1 MGSYRSTIEWFQLP
15 FEVFP
20 LASGMARLALQ
31 GGNGMKLSP
40 MRRAAAA
47 TAAIAAVALAL
58 TGCSGF
64 GSTGSNSGSKVTIT
78 FLTQNDAPTR
88 TQSKALIEAFE
99 KKYPDVTVKLDTQP
113 PGTQGDN
120 LMKTKL
126 STKTMDN
133 VFHYNSGS
141 LFQALNPK
149 TSMVDLSGESW
160 VKDLDKNFK
169 QVVSVDGKVYGAP
182 LGTSSAGGILYNKKI
197 YQQLGLSIPTT
208 WDEFIAN
215 SNKIKTADPNVTP
228 ILQSFGDTW
237 TSQLLVLGDFAN
249 INKQDPNWA
258 TDYTENKNG
267 AKYVNQP
274 AFEGFQ
280 HTAQI
285 VPAGLVNKDYAS
297 MTNAQAMDALAN
309 GTAAQ
314 YPMLTGS
321 MATVQQNEPDKINDI
336 GVFAIPSPDAQ
347 YTSLTL
353 WEPNALYISSTT
365 SGDKLKASKEFV
377 AFANSPQG
385 CEIQNKTGAAAGPY
399 STSACSLPSD
409 APAFTKDVQKYID
422 DDKASPALE
431 FKSPIKGPNL
441 ETILIAVASGST
453 SAQVG
458 AQQYDQDVKA
468 QAQQLGIKG
477 W

>member
-1 MGSYRSTIEWFQLP
+1 MKFS
-15 FEVFP
+15 P
-20 LASGMARLALQ
+20 L
-31 GGNGMKLSP
+31 
-40 MRRAAAA
+40 RRAMVATASVAAA
-47 TAAIAAVALAL
+47 ALAL

-78 FLTQNDAPTR
+78 FLTQNDAADM
-88 TQSKALIEAFE
+88 TQAKALISGFQQ
-99 KKYPDVTVKLDTQP
+99 KYPNVTVKLDTQP
-113 PGTQGDN
+113 AGTQGDN

-149 TSMVDLSGESW
+149 TTMVDLSGESW
-160 VKDLDKNFK
+160 VKDLDKNFT
-169 QVVSVDGKVYGAP
+169 QVVSVDGKTYGAP

-197 YQQLGLSIPTT
+197 YKQLGLSIPTT

-215 SNKIKTADPNVTP
+215 SKKIQSADPGVTP
-228 ILQSFGDTW
+228 VLQSFGDTW

-258 TDYTENKNG
+258 ANYTNNKG
-267 AKYVNQP
+267 DAKYVNPP

-280 HTAQI
+280 HTSEI
-285 VPAGLVNKDYAS
+285 VADGLVNKDFAS
-297 MTNAQAMDALAN
+297 MTNAQAMDALAT
-309 GTAAQ
+309 GKAAQ
-314 YPMLTGS
+314 YPMLTS
-321 MATVQQNEPDKINDI
+321 AMATVQQNNPANVDDV
-336 GVFAIPSPDAQ
+336 GVFAIPSPNAQ

-353 WEPNALYISSTT
+353 WEPNALYIANTT
-365 SGDKLKASKEFV
+365 TGDKLQAAKNFV
-377 AFANSPQG
+377 AFANSAQG
-385 CEIQNKTGAAAGPY
+385 CDIQNKTGAVAGPY
-399 STSACSLPSD
+399 ATSACKLPSD
-409 APAFTKDVQKYID
+409 APAFTTEVQKYITQ
-422 DDKASPALE
+422 DKASPALE

-441 ETILIAVASGST
+441 ETILIGVGSGTT
-453 SAQVG
+453 SPQVG

>member
-1 MGSYRSTIEWFQLP
+1 MKFT
-15 FEVFP
+15 P
-20 LASGMARLALQ
+20 L
-31 GGNGMKLSP
+31 
-40 MRRAAAA
+40 RRALVAAA
-47 TAAIAAVALAL
+47 SITAAALAL

-64 GSTGSNSGSKVTIT
+64 GGSGSNSGSKVTIT
-78 FLTQNDAPTR
+78 FLTQNDSANR
-88 TQSKALIEAFE
+88 AQGKALIAAFE
-99 KKYPDVTVKLDTQP
+99 KKYPDISVKMDTQP
-113 PGTQGDN
+113 SGTQGDN

-149 TSMVDLSGESW
+149 TTMVDLSDQSW

-169 QVVSVDGKVYGAP
+169 DVVSVGDKVYGAP

-197 YQQLGLSIPTT
+197 YKQLGLSIPTT

-215 SNKIKTADPNVTP
+215 SKKIASADPSVTP

-249 INKQDPNWA
+249 INKQDPDWA
-258 TDYTENKNG
+258 NNYTYNKG
-267 AKYVNQP
+267 DAKYVNQP

-280 HTAQI
+280 HTAEI
-285 VPAGLVNKDYAS
+285 TADGLVNKDYAS
-297 MTNAQAMDALAN
+297 MTNAQAMDALAS
-309 GTAAQ
+309 GKAAQ
-314 YPMLTGS
+314 YPMLTSS
-321 MATVQQNEPDKINDI
+321 MATVQQDNPDAVNDI
-336 GVFAIPSPDAQ
+336 GVFAIPSPNAQ

-353 WEPNALYISSTT
+353 WEPNALYIANTT
-365 SGDKLKASKEFV
+365 KDDKLDASKKFV
-377 AFANSPQG
+377 AFANSPAG
-385 CEIQNKTGAAAGPY
+385 CAVQDKTGAVAGPY
-399 STSACSLPSD
+399 ATSACKLPSS
-409 APAFTKDVQKYID
+409 APGFTQDVQKYID
-422 DDKASPALE
+422 DDAASPALE

-441 ETILIAVASGST
+441 ETILVAVGSGST
-453 SAQVG
+453 SAATG
-458 AQQYDQDVKA
+458 AKQYDQDVKA

>member
-1 MGSYRSTIEWFQLP
+1 
-15 FEVFP
+15 
-20 LASGMARLALQ
+20 
-31 GGNGMKLSP
+31 
-40 MRRAAAA
+40 
-47 TAAIAAVALAL
+47 
-58 TGCSGF
+58 
-64 GSTGSNSGSKVTIT
+64 
-78 FLTQNDAPTR
+78 
-88 TQSKALIEAFE
+88 
-99 KKYPDVTVKLDTQP
+99 
-113 PGTQGDN
+113 
-120 LMKTKL
+120 MKTKL

-160 VKDLDKNFK
+160 VSDLDKNFK
-169 QVVSVDGKVYGAP
+169 QVVSVDGKIYGAP
-182 LGTSSAGGILYNKKI
+182 LGTGSAGGILYNKKI

-215 SNKIKTADPNVTP
+215 SKKIQSSDPSVTP

-258 TDYTENKNG
+258 KNYTNNTGG
-267 AKYVNQP
+267 AKFVNQP

-280 HTAQI
+280 HTAEI
-285 VPAGLVNKDYAS
+285 VADGLVNKDYAS
-297 MTNAQAMDALAN
+297 MTNAQAMDALAT
-309 GTAAQ
+309 GKAAQ
-314 YPMLTGS
+314 YPMLTS
-321 MATVQQNEPDKINDI
+321 AMATVQQDEPDKINDI
-336 GVFAIPSPDAQ
+336 GVFPIPSPDAK

-353 WEPNALYISSTT
+353 WEPNALYIASTT
-365 SGDKLKASKEFV
+365 TGDKLQAAKNFV

-385 CEIQNKTGAAAGPY
+385 CTIQNQTGAAAGPY
-399 STSACSLPSD
+399 ATSACKLPSN
-409 APAFTKDVQKYID
+409 APDFIKDVQNYIKE
-422 DDKASPALE
+422 DKASPALE
-431 FKSPIKGPNL
+431 FLSPIKGPNL
-441 ETILIAVASGST
+441 ETILIAVGSQST
-453 SAQVG
+453 TATVG

>member
-1 MGSYRSTIEWFQLP
+1 MKST
-15 FEVFP
+15 
-20 LASGMARLALQ
+20 
-31 GGNGMKLSP
+31 P
-40 MRRAAAA
+40 MRRAVVAAA
-47 TAAIAAVALAL
+47 SVAAVALAL

-64 GSTGSNSGSKVTIT
+64 SSSGSNSNAKVTIS
-78 FLTQNDAPTR
+78 FLTQNDAADMA
-88 TQSKALIEAFE
+88 QGKALITAFE
-99 KKYPDVTVKLDTQP
+99 KKYPNVHVKMDTQP
-113 PGTQGDN
+113 AGTQGDN

-160 VKDLDKNFK
+160 VSSLDKNFK
-169 QVVSVDGKVYGAP
+169 EVVSVDNKVYGAP

-215 SNKIKTADPNVTP
+215 SKKIQSSDPSVTP
-228 ILQSFGDTW
+228 VLQSYGDTW

-249 INKQDPNWA
+249 INKQDPDWA
-258 TDYTENKNG
+258 TNYTNNKAD
-267 AKYVNQP
+267 AKYVNPP

-280 HTAQI
+280 HTSEI
-285 VPAGLVNKDYAS
+285 VADGLVNKDYAS
-297 MTNAQAMDALAN
+297 MTNAQAMDALAT
-309 GTAAQ
+309 GKAAQ
-314 YPMLTGS
+314 YPMLTSS
-321 MATVQQNEPDKINDI
+321 MATVQQDEPQDMNDV
-336 GVFAIPSPDAQ
+336 GVFAIPSPTAK

-353 WEPNALYISSTT
+353 WEPNALYIASTT
-365 SGDKLKASKEFV
+365 TGDKLTAAKNFV
-377 AFANSPQG
+377 AFANSSQG
-385 CEIQNKTGAAAGPY
+385 CDVQNKTGAAAGPY
-399 STSACSLPSD
+399 ATSACKLPSN
-409 APAFTKDVQKYID
+409 APDFTKDVQKYID
-422 DDKASPALE
+422 NDDASPALE

-441 ETILIAVASGST
+441 ETILIAVGSGST
-453 SAQVG
+453 SAAVG